1 MSILENEESGQTVV
15 ENTENGSLEQ
25 TGKSSP
31 TKPVS
36 HIPTKLPGI
45 HRTVQPKVVAT
56 DEEDFVVHST
66 GTKRKADD
74 MEEKNTKKGKSVATR
89 AKISKDAPVKKAA
102 GRPPKTITKPPVPRQ
117 NIAARPIAAAK
128 TATLKPLASAT
139 KPATLKSLATAPAP
153 KPAAKQVGSTIQR
166 SASIGP
172 PPAKKKRAAYDV
184 KGRLQDLEEQH
195 EHTHQQLG
203 ESNGLI
209 KIMTDKLEHSQ
220 KTIADLLLFKTNLE
234 TTVQAKEQEK
244 SIVEK
249 ELQTVSS
256 TQNEMKE
263 KYDGQIKEFEKQVED
278 YKRKIKELEAEL
290 AAAQSEISTYKITIS
305 QLNAAKFSIE
315 NEEADELC
323 KVRLGKIEELE
334 SSNSELH
341 ETICLLED
349 KLRKEEAI
357 RRALHNTIQELK
369 GNIRVFCRMR
379 PLLGEEITK
388 NDDSLCQ
395 INFPNAENSI
405 ELVQFLENAA
415 GNKTNAKTIPFKFD
429 RVFLPST
436 PQSEVFGEISQ
447 LVQSALDGYNVC
459 IFAYGQTG
467 SGKTFTMEG
476 PPKVNGIDDPNTG
489 MIPRA
494 VQQIFAHAEKLKE
507 KGWEYAMEAQY
518 LEIYNETLRDLLTKD
533 DGSKPHDIKH
543 DFNNNSTLVTNTTAV
558 SVTTPDEVFALLAKA
573 GSNRAVAA
581 TNCNERSSRSHSVFT
596 LKLTGTNSLTEE
608 SSCGVLNLIDLA
620 GSERLNSS
628 GSTGERLKETQSINK
643 SLSSLSDVITALGQ
657 DQKHIPYRNS
667 KLTYLLQN
675 SLGGN
680 SKTLMFVNISPATSS
695 FSETLSSLRFATK
708 VNNCEIGTAKK
719 QK

>member
-1 MSILENEESGQTVV
+1 MSILQNDESGQTVV
-15 ENTENGSLEQ
+15 ENKENGNNEQ
-25 TGKSSP
+25 AERGSP
-31 TKPVS
+31 VKAVS

-45 HRTVQPKVVAT
+45 NRAAQPKTVAT

-74 MEEKNTKKGKSVATR
+74 MEEKNLKKGK
-89 AKISKDAPVKKAA
+89 AA
-102 GRPPKTITKPPVPRQ
+102 PPKSKITKEPPAGKKVAPRTSRTVTKPPVPRQ
-117 NIAARPIAAAK
+117 SVAARPIAAPK
-128 TATLKPLASAT
+128 TAATKSAT
-139 KPATLKSLATAPAP
+139 ASKLSTTTAPP
-153 KPAAKQVGSTIQR
+153 KPPVSKSIAPVQR
-166 SASIGP
+166 SGSVGP

-195 EHTHQQLG
+195 EYTHLQLT

-220 KTIADLLLFKTNLE
+220 KTISDLLQFKTNLE
-234 TTVQAKEQEK
+234 TTVQVKEQEK

-249 ELQTVSS
+249 ELQSVASV
-256 TQNEMKE
+256 QNEMKE
-263 KYDGQIKEFEKQVED
+263 KYENQIKDFEKQVEE

-290 AAAQSEISTYKITIS
+290 EGARSEISTFKITIS
-305 QLNAAKFSIE
+305 QLNAAKFAIE
-315 NEEADELC
+315 NKESDELC
-323 KVRLGKIEELE
+323 KTRLEKIKDLE
-334 SSNSELH
+334 TNNAQLM
-341 ETICLLED
+341 ETIAQMED
-349 KLRKEEAI
+349 KLRKEESI

-388 NDDSLCQ
+388 NDESLCQ
-395 INFPNAENSI
+395 INFPETENSI
-405 ELVQFLENAA
+405 ELVQYLENAA
-415 GNKTNAKTIPFKFD
+415 GNKTNAKTTPFQFD
-429 RVFLPST
+429 KVFQPTAS
-436 PQSEVFGEISQ
+436 QAEVFSEISQ

-494 VQQIFAHAEKLKE
+494 VQQIFTHAEELKE
-507 KGWEYAMEAQY
+507 KGWEYTMEAQY
-518 LEIYNETLRDLLTKD
+518 LEIYNETIRDLLTKD

-543 DFNNNSTLVTNTTAV
+543 DHQNDSTHVTNTTNV
-558 SVTTPDEVFALLAKA
+558 MVTCPDEVFVLLAKA

-596 LKLTGTNSLTEE
+596 LKLTGTNPLTEE
-608 SSCGVLNLIDLA
+608 SSCGVLNLVDLA

-643 SLSSLSDVITALGQ
+643 SLSSLSDVINALGQ

-680 SKTLMFVNISPATSS
+680 SKTLMFVNISPATAS
-695 FSETLSSLRFATK
+695 FTETLSSLRFATK